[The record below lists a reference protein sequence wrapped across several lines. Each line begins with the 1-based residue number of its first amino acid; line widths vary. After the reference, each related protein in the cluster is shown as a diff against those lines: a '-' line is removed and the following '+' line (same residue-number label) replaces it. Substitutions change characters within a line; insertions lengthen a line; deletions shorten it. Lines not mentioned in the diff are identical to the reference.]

1 MSPAETTVLSG
12 FWQKNGLGPLG
23 DNLIFFKGIL

>member
-1 MSPAETTVLSG
+1 MNTIEMAVLSG

-23 DNLIFFKGIL
+23 VNP